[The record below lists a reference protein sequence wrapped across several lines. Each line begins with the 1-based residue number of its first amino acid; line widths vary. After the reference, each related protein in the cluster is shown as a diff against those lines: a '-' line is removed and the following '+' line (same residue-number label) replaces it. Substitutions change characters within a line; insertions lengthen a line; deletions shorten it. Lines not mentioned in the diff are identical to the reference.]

1 MTMPTRRATLAGL
14 GLLLAAAC
22 SSRPSLPVSGPVSA
36 TFEPETFQAWTS
48 EAPRYRLFPGDE
60 VDVTVHTA
68 PELSGTV
75 RIGPDGRVNLPLAGA
90 VMVTEQTAPEAAR
103 RIADRYAQVLRDPI
117 VEVRPITFG
126 TQQILV
132 GGEVR
137 TPGIYEMPSPRIG
150 VLEAVTLAGG
160 VSNRARSRQ
169 LVVLRRSET
178 GGVMMRT
185 VDLRAAQSGMA
196 ADTIPLARHDIV
208 FAPRNTIAEVND
220 FVELYVRNIIP
231 IDNAFAYALAD
242 RLFNDN

>member
-1 MTMPTRRATLAGL
+1 MTLPTRRATLAGL
-14 GLLLAAAC
+14 GLLLTAAC
-22 SSRPSLPVSGPVSA
+22 TSRPSAPVAGA
-36 TFEPETFQAWTS
+36 FEPEAFHTWDAQAPS
-48 EAPRYRLFPGDE
+48 YRLFPGDE

-68 PELSGTV
+68 SELSGTV
-75 RIGPDGRVNLPLAGA
+75 RVAPDGRVNLPLAGA
-90 VMVTEQTAPEAAR
+90 VMVAQQTAPEAAR
-103 RIADRYAQVLRDPI
+103 LIAERYAQVLRDPI

-160 VSNRARSRQ
+160 VNNRARSRQ
-169 LVVLRRSET
+169 LVVLRRSEN

-185 VDLRAAQSGMA
+185 VDLRAAQSGLA
-196 ADTIPLARHDIV
+196 ADMIPLARHDIV

-242 RLFNDN
+242 RVFNSN